1 MNIIQKDSDFKILQ
15 SQEDQSV
22 NFIADDGNDGFLEA
36 RYVRRED
43 NYFIVYLSSQTG
55 CMKACRMCHLTAT
68 GQNKYINTTPDDFE
82 KQAEKVLQYYD
93 NKQQAQIVH
102 FNFMARGEPLDNPHM
117 INNSHQIL
125 KPLSDL
131 ASERQLHPKF
141 LVSTI
146 MPYSIENRELTDI
159 FNDSNLYPEMYYSI
173 YGIDPK
179 FRKKWLPRAIHPEKA
194 LAKLKHWQD
203 KTGKTPKIHFA
214 FIKEQNDREQDV
226 IDMCQLINDI
236 GLKVNFNI
244 VRYNPYS
251 EKYGEESD
259 ESVIQNNV
267 DIMREML
274 KPERHRIVPKVGFD
288 VKASCGMFI
297 EKR

>member
-1 MNIIQKDSDFKILQ
+1 MNIIQKDSDFKILE
-15 SQEDQSV
+15 SREDQSV
-22 NFIADDGNDGFLEA
+22 NFIADDQNDGFLEA

-68 GQNKYINTTPDDFE
+68 GQNKYINTTPDDFK
-82 KQAEKVLQYYD
+82 KQAEKVLEYYD
-93 NKQQAQIVH
+93 KKKQANIVH
-102 FNFMARGEPLDNPHM
+102 FNFMARGEPLDNPYM
-117 INNSHQIL
+117 IDNSDQIL
-125 KPLSDL
+125 KPLYDL
-131 ASERQLHPKF
+131 ANKRELHPKF
-141 LVSTI
+141 LISTI
-146 MPYSIENRELTDI
+146 MPDSIEHVELTDI
-159 FNDSNLYPEMYYSI
+159 FKDYALYPEIYYSI
-173 YGIDPK
+173 YGIEPK

-194 LAKLKHWQD
+194 LEKLKNWQEA
-203 KTGKTPKIHFA
+203 TGKTPKIHFA
-214 FIKEQNDREQDV
+214 FIKGQNDSEHDV
-226 IDMCQLINDI
+226 INMCQLINDV

-259 ESVIQNNV
+259 ETVIQNNV
-267 DIMREML
+267 EIMKNML